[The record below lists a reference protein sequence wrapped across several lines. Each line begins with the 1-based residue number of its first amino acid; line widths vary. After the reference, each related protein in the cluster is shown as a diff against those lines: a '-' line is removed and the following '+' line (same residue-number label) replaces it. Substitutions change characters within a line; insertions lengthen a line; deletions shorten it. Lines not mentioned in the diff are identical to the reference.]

1 MSFPSFGT
9 LPAIHTRK
17 ALLLLDFQNDFV
29 RPSGALHVPNTSDF
43 LDSLAPLT
51 TAFRRNGDVVWVRS
65 LQADRRSLIGLDA
78 QELVVLDRP
87 AKKASS
93 DPGHIQSTTP
103 PPPPSLDEEAFLS
116 VDSPRC
122 CCPHTPGAQFPAP
135 VLAAID
141 SADTLVDKSDYSA
154 LQDQGLILSF
164 RTRFVT
170 EIYLCGTL
178 SNVSVYATA
187 LDAVRLGFSVYV
199 VEDCLGFRSFQR
211 HEEAMR
217 RMADI
222 LGANGTSVQE
232 LLEELDW
239 QETDAIARKGDP
251 QSARWVTPA
260 GIETVMDELD
270 VRRNRKAARDS
281 PEGSGSGPGSGPQ
294 RTVQDL
300 LADASDDEEG
310 NLLELANLVRASGRH
325 RRPEQHPSA
334 SPEKKSHARAR
345 RPRRQYDA
353 KPDGKSEVK
362 LDPGSRPSSR
372 RPSAPKNSMPEV
384 CRPGDRIGEGD
395 SRILYEL
402 DLPPEAF
409 EQIRDEVAW
418 QKMYH
423 LSGEV
428 PRLVAVQGRPQPDGS
443 IPIYRHPA
451 DESPP
456 LLPFTR
462 TVNEVRVF
470 VERILGHP
478 LNHVLIQLY
487 RGGDDRISEH
497 SDKTLDI
504 ARGSL
509 ICNVSLGCQRTMV
522 LRTKSHETDGGS
534 SSGRVTQR
542 IPLPHE
548 SLFILGEQTNRRWL
562 HGIRPDKRPEKE
574 KSLDERAFGGQRI
587 SLTFRR
593 IATFV
598 NAQGDTIWGQ
608 GAVSKDPSQGRPVI
622 HGDPAET
629 ERLIRAFGEENR
641 SVEFDWEKVYG
652 GGFDAVNFVTSSTA
666 TLALGTD
673 DIANLRVRLALDENG
688 VRYDIPD
695 MTQTPSHA
703 QPLFTAS
710 DGTEV
715 SGDVNILTYL
725 ARTEAH
731 SPPRPGVAALQGRDQ
746 LDEIEQ
752 LLASWDQ
759 YQAHDGTPENLTT
772 CLGKWDKTLA
782 GQAYLCGPALGIDDC
797 ALWPILREMVVQ
809 GVVSTKTHR
818 NVAEYYQRVEKRSIV
833 KKVLETYTFS
843 QTYTQ

>member
-1 MSFPSFGT
+1 MSFPSFGN

-17 ALLLLDFQNDFV
+17 ALLLLDLQNDFV

-65 LQADRRSLIGLDA
+65 HQADRRSLIGLDA

-87 AKKASS
+87 AKKATDPPSEPPS
-93 DPGHIQSTTP
+93 DPGPIQPITP
-103 PPPPSLDEEAFLS
+103 LDEEAFLS
-116 VDSPRC
+116 VDPPRC
-122 CCPHTPGAQFPAP
+122 CYPHTAGAQFPAP
-135 VLAAID
+135 VL
-141 SADTLVDKSDYSA
+141 SAVDPSDTLIDKSDYSA

-170 EIYLCGTL
+170 EIYLCGSL

-187 LDAVRLGFSVYV
+187 LDAVRLGFSVTV

-222 LGANGTSVQE
+222 LGANGISVQE

-239 QETDAIARKGDP
+239 EETDAIARKGDP
-251 QSARWVTPA
+251 QPARWVTPT
-260 GIETVMDELD
+260 GIETVMDELN

-281 PEGSGSGPGSGPQ
+281 AEGSGSGQQ
-294 RTVQDL
+294 RMVQDL
-300 LADASDDEEG
+300 LADASDDEDG

-325 RRPEQHPSA
+325 RRPEQPPG

-345 RPRRQYDA
+345 RPRRQHDV
-353 KPDGKSEVK
+353 KPDGKSEGK
-362 LDPGSRPSSR
+362 SDSGPRSSYR
-372 RPSAPKNSMPEV
+372 RPSAPNKMPEV

-522 LRTKSHETDGGS
+522 LRTKSHETDGE
-534 SSGRVTQR
+534 SGRVTQR

-598 NAQGDTIWGQ
+598 NAQGDMIWGQ
-608 GAVSKDPSQGRPVI
+608 GAVSKEQGLGRPVI

-641 SVEFDWEKVYG
+641 SVDLDWDKVYG

-666 TLALGTD
+666 MLSLGTD
-673 DIANLRVRLALDENG
+673 DIASLRVRLALDENG
-688 VRYDIPD
+688 VRYDMPD
-695 MTQTPSHA
+695 TSKTPSHA

-725 ARTEAH
+725 ART
-731 SPPRPGVAALQGRDQ
+731 PPRPGVAALQGGDQ
-746 LDEIEQ
+746 LDKIDQ

-759 YQAHDGTPENLTT
+759 YQAHDGTPGDLSE
-772 CLGKWDKTLA
+772 CLEKWDKTLA

-818 NVAEYYQRVEKRSIV
+818 NVAGYYQRVEKRSIV
-833 KKVLETYTFS
+833 KKVLET
-843 QTYTQ
+843 

>member
-65 LQADRRSLIGLDA
+65 HQADRRSLIGLDA

-87 AKKASS
+87 AKKVTDPPSEPPLEPPS
-93 DPGHIQSTTP
+93 DPGPIQPITP
-103 PPPPSLDEEAFLS
+103 LDEEAFLS
-116 VDSPRC
+116 VDPPRC
-122 CCPHTPGAQFPAP
+122 CCPHTAGAQFPAP
-135 VLAAID
+135 VL
-141 SADTLVDKSDYSA
+141 SAVDPSDTLIDKSDYSA

-170 EIYLCGTL
+170 EIYLCGSL

-239 QETDAIARKGDP
+239 EETDVIARKGDP
-251 QSARWVTPA
+251 QPARWVTPA

-281 PEGSGSGPGSGPQ
+281 PEGPGAGQ
-294 RTVQDL
+294 QQTVRDL
-300 LADASDDEEG
+300 LADASDDEDG

-325 RRPEQHPSA
+325 RRQEQPPA

-345 RPRRQYDA
+345 RPRRHHDA
-353 KPDGKSEVK
+353 KPEGKSEGK
-362 LDPGSRPSSR
+362 SDAGPRSSYR
-372 RPSAPKNSMPEV
+372 RPSAPKKMPEV

-462 TVNEVRVF
+462 TVNDVRVF

-522 LRTKSHETDGGS
+522 LRTKSHETDGA
-534 SSGRVTQR
+534 SGRVTQR

-562 HGIRPDKRPEKE
+562 HGIRPDKRPDKE

-598 NAQGDTIWGQ
+598 DARGDTIWGQ
-608 GAVSKDPSQGRPVI
+608 GAVSKEQGQGRPVI

-641 SVEFDWEKVYG
+641 SVDFDWEKVYG

-666 TLALGTD
+666 MLALGTD

-688 VRYDIPD
+688 MRYDMPD
-695 MTQTPSHA
+695 TSKTPSHA
-703 QPLFTAS
+703 QPLFTPS
-710 DGTEV
+710 EGTEV

-725 ARTEAH
+725 ARTPS
-731 SPPRPGVAALQGRDQ
+731 SPPRPGIAALQGGDH
-746 LDEIEQ
+746 LDEIDQ

-759 YQAHDGTPENLTT
+759 YQAHDGTPGDLATNLE
-772 CLGKWDKTLA
+772 KWDKTLA

-797 ALWPILREMVVQ
+797 ALWPILREMVMQ

-833 KKVLETYTFS
+833 KKVLETQTNS
-843 QTYTQ
+843 QTHTQ